1 MLSDFVAQLE
11 PSLSKARSGGMIGVR
26 ARIARMYALRI
37 LTTLASAQS

>member
-37 LTTLASAQS
+37 LTSVLMG